1 MYNNN
6 NNQKNKHNNN
16 DHDNVNCD
24 QMDTVISMD
33 WKLGESKNV
42 QLSVWSCLM
51 YPLGVQ
57 QVGNRPIYRWFA
69 MQTGD
74 LKNVKKCKDM

>member
-1 MYNNN
+1 MYNNNNNN

-51 YPLGVQ
+51 
-57 QVGNRPIYRWFA
+57 RWFA
-69 MQTGD
+69 IANWGFKT
-74 LKNVKKCKDM
+74 CKEM